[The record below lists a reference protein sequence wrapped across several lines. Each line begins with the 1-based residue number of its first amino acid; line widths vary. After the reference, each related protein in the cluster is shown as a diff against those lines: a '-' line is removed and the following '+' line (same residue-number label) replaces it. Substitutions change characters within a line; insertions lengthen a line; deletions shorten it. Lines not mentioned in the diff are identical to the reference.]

1 MCIRDRTGPKRDVVL
16 LNSAAGILVGG
27 KAKTFEESLDLAKES
42 IDSGA
47 ALKVLNR
54 LRV

>member
-1 MCIRDRTGPKRDVVL
+1 MSLDVNQPYIEL
-16 LNSAAGILVGG
+16 KTLDQNNSFVIS